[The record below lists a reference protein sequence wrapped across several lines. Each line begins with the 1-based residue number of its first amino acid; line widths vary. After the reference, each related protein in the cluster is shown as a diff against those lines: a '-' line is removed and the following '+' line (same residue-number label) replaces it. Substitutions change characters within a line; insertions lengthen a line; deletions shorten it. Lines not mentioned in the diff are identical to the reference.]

1 METVFRLKT
10 SELNTNWLKFIKLLF
25 GKEREIEVSVF
36 SSAVSRLNESETKKE
51 YFTRLEKA
59 KENVEKG
66 KVVRFTPDEFE
77 MFSKKLL
84 AE

>member
-1 METVFRLKT
+1 METVFRLKA

-25 GKEREIEVSVF
+25 GKEREIEISVF
-36 SSAVSRLNESETKKE
+36 SSAASCLNESETKE
-51 YFTRLEKA
+51 EFFTRLEKA

-77 MFSKKLL
+77 KLSQKLL